1 MMNMKSLVAIAVF
14 LETVSATSL
23 GVVNTEGGLVRGE
36 NIALEAGRHMDVF
49 KGIPFADVP
58 ETFMKP
64 KPHPGWDDVLDAT
77 AFKDICLQVSVFP
90 NKTRGSTDCLYL
102 NIWVPNNGSV
112 SSDMP
117 VMVWIYGGAFIFGS
131 STGIEILKFVQYSG
145 QELADRGNVIVVS
158 IGYRVGSLGFLS
170 TGEPELAGNYG
181 LWDQQAAIAWV
192 HRNIRKFGGDPE
204 NITLFGESAGGAS
217 VNLQILSPHNKGLFK
232 RAIAQS
238 GVAVCPWTIKKNP
251 REYAV
256 EVALKVNCPTD
267 ERMASCLKEIDPVD
281 LILAGSFNFSRN
293 SSDPIVYHLELSDP
307 IFYYLE
313 LSPVIDGDFLP
324 DHPSKLFHNAAD
336 IDFIAGVND
345 MDGHI
350 FASIDF
356 PRVNFDLLP
365 VPVEEVEKLLAAFTK
380 HKGDAALQAA
390 LSLYN
395 STWEPTPSQ
404 ESIKKTL
411 VDIET
416 DFLFLASTQAALK
429 LHADNAKTGRTYSY
443 LLSQPN
449 QLGGIFKPYPKWMGA
464 DHTDDVPYVFGK
476 PFTAPLLYPLKKHR
490 DLSGYMIA
498 YWANFARTGDPN
510 EGGLS
515 VPATW
520 PTFNSTGLKFVEL
533 NSKMDESYV
542 RENMREDY
550 VDLWNNVIPSFP
562 DIIAE

>member
-1 MMNMKSLVAIAVF
+1 
-14 LETVSATSL
+14 
-23 GVVNTEGGLVRGE
+23 
-36 NIALEAGRHMDVF
+36 MDVF

-77 AFKDICLQVSVFP
+77 AFKDICLQVTVGP
-90 NKTRGSTDCLYL
+90 NNTRGSTDCLYL

-117 VMVWIYGGAFIFGS
+117 VMVWIYGGAFMIGS
-131 STGIEILKFVQYSG
+131 AMGIEILKFALYSG

-170 TGEPELAGNYG
+170 AGEPELAGNYG

-217 VNLQILSPHNKGLFK
+217 VNLQ
-232 RAIAQS
+232 
-238 GVAVCPWTIKKNP
+238 
-251 REYAV
+251 
-256 EVALKVNCPTD
+256 VALKVNCPTD

-281 LILAGSFNFSRN
+281 LTLAGSFNFS
-293 SSDPIVYHLELSDP
+293 SSPSDPIVYH
-307 IFYYLE
+307 LE

-336 IDFIAGVND
+336 IDFIAGLND
-345 MDGHI
+345 MDGYI
-350 FASIDF
+350 FTSIDV
-356 PRVNFDLLP
+356 PNFKFNLFP
-365 VPVEEVEKLLAAFTK
+365 VPVEDVEKLLAAFTK
-380 HKGDAALQAA
+380 DKGDAALQAA

-411 VDIET
+411 VHIET

-443 LLSQPN
+443 LFSQPN
-449 QLGGIFKPYPKWMGA
+449 RFSGIFGPYPQWMGA
-464 DHTDDVPYVFGK
+464 DHTNDVLYVFGK
-476 PFTAPLLYPLKKHR
+476 PFMVRLLYPLNKHR

-498 YWANFARTGDPN
+498 YWTNFARTGDPN
-510 EGGLS
+510 EGELS

-520 PTFNSTGLKFVEL
+520 PTFNSTGQKFVEL
-533 NSKMDESYV
+533 NSKMNESYV
-542 RENMREDY
+542 GENMRKDF